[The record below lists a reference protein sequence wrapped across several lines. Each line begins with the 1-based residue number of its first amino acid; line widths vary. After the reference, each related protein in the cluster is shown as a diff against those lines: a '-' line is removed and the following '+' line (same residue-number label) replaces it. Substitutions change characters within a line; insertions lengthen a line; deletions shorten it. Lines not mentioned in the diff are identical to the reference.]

1 MTVLVTNDKNLINKA
16 LISNIKSSMFD
27 DFYLELIGIKDN
39 QPTKKK
45 NVIEG
50 SSKDLITKTKQEKNK
65 AVETVQ
71 DVELA
76 EELDSSVVTNVVL
89 IKKNKSYVSKMVSFK
104 GAVKFRINS
113 FQLISIHFYKIN
125 FNSLQFISI
134 HFNFNSCI
142 EMK

>member
-1 MTVLVTNDKNLINKA
+1 
-16 LISNIKSSMFD
+16 MFD

-45 NVIEG
+45 KVIEG

-134 HFNFNSCI
+134 HFNTLQFQF
-142 EMK
+142 MY

>member
-134 HFNFNSCI
+134 HFNTLQFQF
-142 EMK
+142 MY

>member
-1 MTVLVTNDKNLINKA
+1 VTVLVTNDKNLINKA

-45 NVIEG
+45 KVIEG

>member
-1 MTVLVTNDKNLINKA
+1 VTVLVTNDKNLINKA

-45 NVIEG
+45 KVIEG
-50 SSKDLITKTKQEKNK
+50 SSKDLITKTKQEINK

-104 GAVKFRINS
+104 GAVKFHINS